1 MKVKYVGL
9 KVNGSTAFKAQT
21 GITWFPGDS
30 HEVKDSIAVNMLKH
44 SDVFAMDAVKI
55 AESPVI
61 DTAGL
66 TLAPGGKVEIPAPA
80 SITLPSGQVIVLNG
94 LNKDTL
100 HQIAK
105 ESGVSVHHMSGAAKV
120 VEALVAAFPTQAE

>member
-66 TLAPGGKVEIPAPA
+66 TLAPGP
-80 SITLPSGQVIVLNG
+80 
-94 LNKDTL
+94 
-100 HQIAK
+100 HQ
-105 ESGVSVHHMSGAAKV
+105 
-120 VEALVAAFPTQAE
+120 LLLL